1 MQIFLE
7 WLKVHSNRIAFL
19 IAVIIAA
26 SVCAKVVSRIL
37 RKLLTRSEIP
47 DASIFIN
54 LSLAAIWTVAVA
66 MVLQPV
72 FGINPTTIV
81 TALGVG
87 GVAISLGLKDT
98 IANII
103 SGFGLMAG
111 HVIHPGDLVNIQ
123 GVTGTVEDITWRQ
136 TVVRER
142 NGNQLIIP
150 NSVLN
155 TSALERL
162 TQEDE
167 ACVKVEFTVKSGTD
181 VKSASKHI
189 ISTLKTATADIT
201 DRKNPPQVDFTGF
214 SVDGVQ
220 GEALL
225 FASPGIDQ
233 TRVLDCAVRALS
245 KEDFIV

>member
-7 WLKVHSNRIAFL
+7 WLKAHSNRIAFL
-19 IAVIIAA
+19 IAVIIVAF
-26 SVCAKVVSRIL
+26 VCAKVVSRIL
-37 RKLLTRSEIP
+37 RKLLTRSGIP
-47 DASIFIN
+47 NASIFVN
-54 LSLAAIWTVAVA
+54 LSLAGIWTIAVA

-111 HVIHPGDLVNIQ
+111 HVIHPGDQVSIQ
-123 GVTGTVEDITWRQ
+123 GITGTVEDITWRQ

-162 TQEDE
+162 TQEGE
-167 ACVKVEFTVKSGTD
+167 ACVKVEFTVKPGTD
-181 VKSASKHI
+181 VKSAAKRI
-189 ISTLKTATADIT
+189 ASTLKTATADIT

-225 FASPGIDQ
+225 FANPGINQ